1 MNKQRITVYTP
12 ESSLAH
18 PLKMVRDM
26 WADIFSGR
34 GLALSLAV
42 RDIKAQYRQTFLGI
56 IWALIL
62 PLITTV
68 TWIFLN
74 LSGIVSVSETE

>member
-1 MNKQRITVYTP
+1 MNKPRITVYTP

-34 GLALSLAV
+34 GLALRLAI

-56 IWALIL
+56 LWALID
-62 PLITTV
+62 PDRRCVHDI
-68 TWIFLN
+68 
-74 LSGIVSVSETE
+74 LSGTRVERVKVK